1 MPNTETM
8 QLDLFNG
15 VILNTKQ
22 QEQIDDFTKRQ
33 ATRAVTSQENVK
45 LTMLLMDEV
54 GFVQGK
60 DYISNFEVHEVTKEC
75 QFGYSYNNTNFEHEV
90 TYMNAV
96 GGIHLI
102 VNTIKDGELEVHKSS
117 VNRDGVKLMCT
128 TITEQY
134 RYYKPSTLYTKFNEY
149 NDRKINELEHKGKQ
163 KIAVGKIIAKYKKL
177 YPKAVVCSG
186 TDYYRSSY
194 TSFPIVKVKFPS
206 GSEISFTL
214 GYGDEMEKEILHK
227 RYDAVKETIKQ
238 SLEKYNNQKAK

>member
-22 QEQIDDFTKRQ
+22 QEQIDDFIKRQ
-33 ATRAVTSQENVK
+33 ATRAITSQEDIK

-60 DYISNFEVHEVTKEC
+60 DYISNFEVNEVTSKRE
-75 QFGYSYNNTNFEHEV
+75 FGSSYSNTNFEHEV

>member
-60 DYISNFEVHEVTKEC
+60 DYISNFKVHEVTSKRE
-75 QFGYSYNNTNFEHEV
+75 FGSSYSNTNFEHEV
-90 TYMNAV
+90 TYMNAT
-96 GGIHLI
+96 GGIYLI
-102 VNTIKDGELEVHKSS
+102 VNTIDDGELEVHKSS
-117 VNRDGVKLMCT
+117 VDRDGVKLMCT

>member
-60 DYISNFEVHEVTKEC
+60 DYISNFEVNEVTSKRE
-75 QFGYSYNNTNFEHEV
+75 FGSSYSNTNFEHEV

>member
-1 MPNTETM
+1 MLNTETM

-22 QEQIDDFTKRQ
+22 QEQVDDFIKRQ
-33 ATRAVTSQENVK
+33 ATRAITSQEDIK

-60 DYISNFEVHEVTKEC
+60 DYISNFEVYEVTKEC

-96 GGIHLI
+96 GGVHLI

-117 VNRDGVKLMCT
+117 VNRDGVKIMCT

-149 NDRKINELEHKGKQ
+149 NDRKINELEYKGEQ
-163 KIAVGKIIAKYKKL
+163 KIAVGKIVAKYKKL
-177 YPKAVVCSG
+177 YPEAEVKIGS
-186 TDYYRSSY
+186 DYHRGSY
-194 TSFPIVKVKFPS
+194 KDFPTVTVSFKS
-206 GSEISFTL
+206 GSYVTFTL
-214 GYGDEMEKEILHK
+214 GYGGEMEKEILHK
-227 RYDAVKETIKQ
+227 RYDAVRETIEQ

>member
-33 ATRAVTSQENVK
+33 ATRVVTSKENVK
-45 LTMLLMDEV
+45 LTMLLMDEA

-75 QFGYSYNNTNFEHEV
+75 QFGSSYNNTNFEHEV
-90 TYMNAV
+90 TYMNAT
-96 GGIHLI
+96 GGIYLI
-102 VNTIKDGELEVHKSS
+102 VNNIKDGELEVYKSS
-117 VNRDGVKLMCT
+117 VDRDGVKLMCT

-134 RYYKPSTLYTKFNEY
+134 RYYKPSSLYTKFNEY

-177 YPKAVVCSG
+177 YPKAVVRSG

-214 GYGDEMEKEILHK
+214 GYGNEMEKEILHK
-227 RYDAVKETIKQ
+227 RYDAVRETIEQ

>member
-33 ATRAVTSQENVK
+33 ATRVVTSKENVK
-45 LTMLLMDEV
+45 LTMLLMDEA

-75 QFGYSYNNTNFEHEV
+75 QFGSSYNNTNFEHEV
-90 TYMNAV
+90 TYMNAT
-96 GGIHLI
+96 GGIYLI
-102 VNTIKDGELEVHKSS
+102 VNNIKDGELEVYKSS
-117 VNRDGVKLMCT
+117 VDRDGVKLMCT

-134 RYYKPSTLYTKFNEY
+134 RYYKPSSLYTKFNEY

-177 YPKAVVCSG
+177 YPKAVVRSG

-227 RYDAVKETIKQ
+227 RYDAVTETVEQ

>member
-117 VNRDGVKLMCT
+117 VNRDGVKIMCT

>member
-1 MPNTETM
+1 MSNPETM

-22 QEQIDDFTKRQ
+22 QEQVDDFIKRQ
-33 ATRAVTSQENVK
+33 ATRAITSQEDIK

-60 DYISNFEVHEVTKEC
+60 DYISNFEVNEVTSKRE
-75 QFGYSYNNTNFEHEV
+75 FGSSYSNTNFEHEV

-227 RYDAVKETIKQ
+227 RYDAVTETVEQ